1 MKRVIITSLFLILL
15 SVCKCIPQIKN
26 IEELKDTFL
35 DIEQLLKQDN
45 GRTWGVNLYGALM
58 FVDPATKEFAANEQ
72 NIAGTFTKA
81 GDYFTGRLDEKTMIA
96 NTALEIEGKNWTMVM
111 LPLPKDRDAKR
122 ELIVH
127 ELFHNIQD
135 RLNLQQDAG
144 TNSHLDGKTAR
155 IYLQLEWN
163 ALLRANLA
171 DNKSTRIM
179 HIKNALIFRKMR
191 RMEYTGSA
199 VKENCLELLEGLAE
213 YTGVKLG
220 IENES
225 KKKEFITKKVEN
237 AVNSY
242 PSFIRSF
249 AYISG
254 PLYGLLLDKTGT
266 EWRKKINEKS
276 DLGQLLA
283 EILKI
288 DINSDL
294 RNTFNKTKCLYGFDK
309 IEEFENQREER
320 NIRTVNMYT
329 GKFINNPVL
338 ILPNKKMQFQFNP
351 NELVALGNT
360 GNVYPHLMVVADWG
374 TLTAEEGAVISSDWM
389 SVLVS
394 TPFKTEGNVLTG
406 TGWKL
411 KLNENWKVISKGTS
425 FTLEELGN

>member
-1 MKRVIITSLFLILL
+1 M
-15 SVCKCIPQIKN
+15 KN
-26 IEELKDTFL
+26 IEELKDTFI

-45 GRTWGVNLYGALM
+45 GRMWGVNLYGALM
-58 FVDPATKEFAANEQ
+58 FVNPATKDFIANEQ
-72 NIAGTFTKA
+72 NIAGTFTKEE
-81 GDYFTGRLDEKTMIA
+81 DYFAGKLDEKTMIA
-96 NTALEIEGKNWTMVM
+96 NTALEIDGKSWTMVM

-135 RLNLQQDAG
+135 RLNLPQDAG

-179 HIKNALIFRKMR
+179 HIKNALIFREIR
-191 RMEYTGSA
+191 RMEYIGSE

-220 IENES
+220 IEKES
-225 KKKEFITKKVEN
+225 KKKEFIAKKVEN

-288 DINSDL
+288 NTNSDP
-294 RNTFNKTKCLYGFDK
+294 RNKFNKTKHFYGFDK
-309 IEEFENQREER
+309 IEEFENRREER
-320 NIRTVNMYT
+320 NIKTVNMYT
-329 GKFINNPVL
+329 DKFINNPVL

-351 NELVALGNT
+351 SELIALGNT

-374 TLTAEEGAVISSDWM
+374 TLTAEEGAVIASDWM

-394 TPFKTEGNVLTG
+394 TPFRTEGNVLLG
-406 TGWKL
+406 TGWKI
-411 KLNENWKVISKGTS
+411 KLNEKWKVIPKGTS
-425 FTLEELGN
+425 FTLEESGN